1 MSLFYFVI
9 GSALL
14 YWIARGETG
23 DVRSL
28 IEYRTLASFP
38 QLHLGEMK
46 LGLKYVLQGKPLEA
60 WQYMEEQFSS
70 MEFQNEFEIA
80 ISDQFP
86 LRTTWIQIAY
96 GFDRGLIRA
105 SYLPVDTPAIPADM
119 KASQI
124 YMIKDQPVL
133 FQFPK
138 SFTPREIESIDITI
152 SSYNRLLQQHPDIN
166 FYVYYIERIDYS
178 HFNPI
183 INENFNADKGQ
194 TLSYFETHLP
204 AGLHFGNFTLNGFED
219 HLKYYYRTDHHWN
232 IHGTLQAYEMIYH
245 MLAEN
250 YPDISPM
257 LAHDNVYTFPDISF
271 HGSFSRRTL
280 YRLNPADKFEVAL
293 VDLPSYR
300 ILDVNGFPMELNHM
314 EEYLAGKY
322 STRPFTDHYI
332 EYYGADT
339 DLVEFIFDN
348 QSKRN
353 LLIIGDSYVNSIET
367 LLASHYSHTYSV
379 DIRNYPDEFFSLSD
393 FLISHDVDD
402 ILFLGGAWETI
413 NQSRWTIDP

>member
-1 MSLFYFVI
+1 MI
-9 GSALL
+9 CSALL

-23 DVRSL
+23 TVRSL
-28 IEYRTLASFP
+28 IEYRILVPFP
-38 QLHLGEMK
+38 EFPLGEIK
-46 LGLKYVLQGKPLEA
+46 IGLKYALQGKPLQA
-60 WQYMEEQFSS
+60 WQSSQKPFSS
-70 MEFQNEFEIA
+70 SEFQKEFETA

-86 LRTTWIQIAY
+86 LRTTWIQTAY
-96 GFDRGLIRA
+96 DFDRALIRA
-105 SYLPVDTPAIPADM
+105 SYLPINTPAIPADM
-119 KASQI
+119 KESQI
-124 YMIKDQPVL
+124 YVIKDQPVL
-133 FQFPK
+133 FYFPK
-138 SFTPREIESIDITI
+138 SFTSREIATIESTI
-152 SSYNRLLQQHPDIN
+152 SSYTRLIQHHPDIN
-166 FYVYYIERIDYS
+166 FYVYYVESIDYS
-178 HFNPI
+178 PYNPI
-183 INENFNADKGQ
+183 TAENFNADKGQ
-194 TLSYFETHLP
+194 ALSYFETHLP
-204 AGLHFGNFTLNGFED
+204 AGLRFGKFTINGFED

-232 IHGTLQAYEMIYH
+232 IHGTLHAYEMIYH